1 MTFSRQT
8 TLGSQATVTGVG
20 VHSGKP
26 VSLTLG
32 PAPVDAGYIFVRTGL
47 EGVDREIQADAKSV
61 IATEFAT
68 VLGDRE
74 GPIVS
79 TAEHVLAAL
88 RGMGIDN
95 ATIEVDGPEVPIMDG
110 SAAAFVA
117 AIDQAGVVE
126 QGARRRFIQVLKPV
140 QVAIGDSFGEIRPHA
155 AGFRAEV
162 EISFANPVI
171 GRQSYVLD
179 LNPESFRRDIA
190 RARTFGCMNDV
201 ARLWSAGF
209 ALGASFENSVVF
221 DDDKLLNTEGLRYSD
236 ECARHKVLDAVGDL
250 ALAGLPILGA
260 YRSVRGGHKLNNAV
274 LCALMADRSAWKIV
288 EADAVPVRRG
298 RASADVTSGMLGG
311 MIAPAFGPDV
321 S

>member
-1 MTFSRQT
+1 M
-8 TLGSQATVTGVG
+8 
-20 VHSGKP
+20 
-26 VSLTLG
+26 
-32 PAPVDAGYIFVRTGL
+32 DAGFVFVRTGPD
-47 EGVDREIQADAKSV
+47 GSDREVQASVESV

-74 GPIVS
+74 GPLVS

-95 ATIEVDGPEVPIMDG
+95 ATIEIDGPEVPIMDG

-117 AIDQAGVVE
+117 AIDQAGILS
-126 QGARRRFIQVLKPV
+126 QSGARRFLQVVKPV
-140 QVAIGDSFGEIRPHA
+140 QVAMGNSFGELRPHA

-162 EISFANPVI
+162 EIDFANPVI
-171 GRQSYVLD
+171 GQQSYTLD
-179 LNPESFRRDIA
+179 LSPERFRREIS

-221 DDDKLLNTEGLRYSD
+221 DENRLLNTEGLRYSD
-236 ECARHKVLDAVGDL
+236 ECARHKVLDVIGDL
-250 ALAGLPILGA
+250 ALAGLPLLGA
-260 YRSVRGGHKLNNAV
+260 YRSVRGGHKLNHAV
-274 LCALMADRSAWKIV
+274 LTALMADRTAWRVV
-288 EADAVPVRRG
+288 EAETARRSRVHAEAG
-298 RASADVTSGMLGG
+298 SGMVAGLV
-311 MIAPAFGPDV
+311 APVYGPEM